1 MKTKNLH
8 TASSRKR
15 VAEKATGAHTVSGHT
30 HWVVEALPRADAV
43 RAFAAWQT
51 MGEMF
56 SHSQPSPL
64 PVIR

>member
-1 MKTKNLH
+1 MKPENH
-8 TASSRKR
+8 HIVAKR
-15 VAEKATGAHTVSGHT
+15 TRPAEKTARAHTVSGHT

-56 SHSQPSPL
+56 SHSQP
-64 PVIR
+64 